1 MADGANLV
9 LYGRI
14 VKTGALV
21 RSLRELVS
29 VRGGRAGTLVSRL
42 VNDLSEHDRFPARIE
57 NNHPALGLANMVSGK
72 PDIKA
77 GSA

>member
-21 RSLRELVS
+21 RSFRELVS
-29 VRGGRAGTLVSRL
+29 VRRGRAVTQVSRMA
-42 VNDLSEHDRFPARIE
+42 NEPGEHDPFPARIE
-57 NNHPALGLANMVSGK
+57 NKHQGWGLANIVSGE
-72 PDIKA
+72 PAFKA
-77 GSA
+77 GAA